1 MLTVFTPREVAALSG
16 ATKASVEKA
25 IEEKVLAP
33 HRARRGGRERR
44 VLPAFAVAYSKIVRS
59 LKYRMDLPMKRRLA
73 SKLLGTEAADLASL
87 RFELEPAVEMD
98 VGRLVGD
105 AMVRAETYGAAR
117 DRLIVEDP
125 EVLGGTAV
133 LRGTR
138 LSVYSIGAR
147 LADGDA
153 VEDLIAD
160 YPDLSPE
167 AIEAAVIYAA
177 THPLV
182 GRPGGRPWTAV
193 A

>member
-1 MLTVFTPREVAALSG
+1 MLFRS
-16 ATKASVEKA
+16 
-25 IEEKVLAP
+25 
-33 HRARRGGRERR
+33 GGRDRR

-73 SKLLGTEAADLASL
+73 SKLLGTETADLASL

-167 AIEAAVIYAA
+167 AIEAAMIYAA